1 MLSLPM
7 RTLRPLPVHSRGR
20 KLLVSLSATLLTA
33 LLIAFHAVLLWQR
46 VLDLSLFKPVPAI
59 RWLATA
65 ALLIGLYRLRRRGVY
80 LLRGRTAIV
89 LWLLV
94 LLLHV
99 SFWGPLP
106 AATSTCEG
114 WAGTGLLLALP
125 AISIILGN
133 ISPSIRKLLARAYEL
148 SRSCDL
154 SSIAFVG
161 GSQSYALRA
170 GVLPILACRPPPVVF
185 Q

>member
-1 MLSLPM
+1 MLSQPM
-7 RTLRPLPVHSRGR
+7 RMSRPSPAHSRGR

-65 ALLIGLYRLRRRGVY
+65 ALLIGLYRLRRRGVSP
-80 LLRGRTAIV
+80 LRGRTAIV

-106 AATSTCEG
+106 AATSTFED
-114 WAGTGLLLALP
+114 WAGAGLLLALP
-125 AISIILGN
+125 AITIVLGL
-133 ISPSIRKLLARAYEL
+133 IFPSIWKLLARAHESVE
-148 SRSCDL
+148 SRGLPDV
-154 SSIAFVG
+154 AFVRD
-161 GSQSYALRA
+161 SQSYAIRA
-170 GVLPILACRPPPVVF
+170 GFLPLLSCRPPPAF
-185 Q
+185 S

>member
-1 MLSLPM
+1 
-7 RTLRPLPVHSRGR
+7 
-20 KLLVSLSATLLTA
+20 LLTA

-65 ALLIGLYRLRRRGVY
+65 ALLIGLYRLRRRGGSP
-80 LLRGRTAIV
+80 LRGRAAIV

-106 AATSTCEG
+106 AATSTFED
-114 WAGTGLLLALP
+114 WAAGGLLLALP
-125 AISIILGN
+125 AIFIVFGI
-133 ISPSIRKLLARAYEL
+133 ISPSIRKQLARALENAEPGEL
-148 SRSCDL
+148 PEG
-154 SSIAFVG
+154 AFVEYR
-161 GSQSYALRA
+161 QSYVTRA
-170 GVLPILACRPPPVVF
+170 GVLPSHSCRPPPALPH
-185 Q
+185 